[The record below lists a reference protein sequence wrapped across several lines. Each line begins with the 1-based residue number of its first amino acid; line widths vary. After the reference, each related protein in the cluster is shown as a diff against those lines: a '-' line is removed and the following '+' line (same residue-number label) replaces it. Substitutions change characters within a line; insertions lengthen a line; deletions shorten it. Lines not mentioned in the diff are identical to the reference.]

1 MTDIN
6 IIIFGPPGAGKGTQA
21 QFICEEFNIP
31 QISTGNML
39 REAVASDSELG
50 RKAKRLMD
58 SGSLVPDET
67 IIQLVE
73 SRIQRPDCTN
83 GCLFDGF
90 PRTLAQAKAL
100 SDVNVEI
107 HAVVELQ
114 VSSDEIVK
122 RITGRRIHESSGRVY
137 HVEFNPPD
145 CEDKDNV
152 TGDPLVQRDDDMEQ
166 TVLKRL
172 AVYQQQTAP
181 LIDYYRETSAAYFE
195 IDGYAA
201 VEEISSEVSES
212 LRTLLP

>member
-1 MTDIN
+1 
-6 IIIFGPPGAGKGTQA
+6 
-21 QFICEEFNIP
+21 
-31 QISTGNML
+31 ML
-39 REAVASDSELG
+39 REAVASGSELG
-50 RKAKRLMD
+50 RKAKHLMD
-58 SGSLVPDET
+58 SGNLVPDE
-67 IIQLVE
+67 IIIRLVE
-73 SRIQRPDCTN
+73 SRIQQPDCTN
-83 GCLFDGF
+83 GYLFDGF
-90 PRTLAQAKAL
+90 PRTIAQAKAL

-122 RITGRRIHESSGRVY
+122 RITGRRVHESSGRVY

-145 CEDKDNV
+145 FEDKDNV

-166 TVLKRL
+166 IVLKRL

-195 IDGYAA
+195 IDGHAA

-212 LRTLLP
+212 LKTLIS